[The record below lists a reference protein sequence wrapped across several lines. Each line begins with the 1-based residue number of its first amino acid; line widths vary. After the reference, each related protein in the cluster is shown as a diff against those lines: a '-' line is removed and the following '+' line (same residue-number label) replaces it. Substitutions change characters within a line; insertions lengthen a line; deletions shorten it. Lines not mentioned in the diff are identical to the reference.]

1 MKFSEV
7 EVGMLV
13 SVAGAHSVN
22 FPNGAEVLE
31 KDDTDLSIKIRNN
44 ETGFKMYFFEP
55 RRTNSSIF
63 SGRYSMEDIHPL
75 VSDTSTKSYFRK
87 LPPTT
92 LKVATYLGLN
102 AENVTCY
109 VDKENGTITV
119 RQGDI
124 EAKAK
129 KSPKD
134 TWDFR
139 LGMGLALCRLKEK
152 VSESKKVPFQTP
164 YFYAMS
170 TEATNHSIV
179 GIYPSFF
186 MDAIQYAMGNVFH
199 TEEEAESACKE
210 MAIRTQM
217 IVDFC
222 KKQGW

>member
-1 MKFSEV
+1 MKFEDAK
-7 EVGMLV
+7 VGMLV
-13 SVAGAHSVN
+13 SVTGEHSAY
-22 FPNGAEVLE
+22 FPNDAVVID
-31 KDDTDLSIKIRNN
+31 KDDRDKSIEIKDR
-44 ETGFKMYFFEP
+44 ETGYKMWFFEVGI
-55 RRTNSSIF
+55 S
-63 SGRYSMEDIHPL
+63 YSMEDIHHL
-75 VSDTSTKSYFRK
+75 VETKPSFRK
-87 LPPTT
+87 LSSTA
-92 LKVATYLGLN
+92 LNMATYLGLD

-119 RQGDI
+119 RQGDT
-124 EAKAK
+124 EEKAK

-152 VSESKKVPFQTP
+152 VSESKKIPFQTP

-210 MAIRTQM
+210 MSIRTQM

>member
-1 MKFSEV
+1 MKFEDAK
-7 EVGMLV
+7 VGMLV
-13 SVAGAHSVN
+13 SVTGEHSVH
-22 FPNGAEVLE
+22 FPNGAVVVE
-31 KDDTDLSIKIRNN
+31 KDDSDNSIKIEDRK
-44 ETGFKMYFFEP
+44 TWYKGWFFD
-55 RRTNSSIF
+55 RGVS
-63 SGRYSMEDIHPL
+63 YSMEDIHHL
-75 VSDTSTKSYFRK
+75 VEDNSTKHYFRK

-119 RQGDI
+119 RRGDT

-210 MAIRTQM
+210 MSIRTKM
-217 IVDFC
+217 IIDFC

>member
-1 MKFSEV
+1 MKFEDV
-7 EVGMLV
+7 KVGMIV
-13 SVAGAHSVN
+13 SVTGPHSVH
-22 FPNGAEVLE
+22 FPNGAEVIE
-31 KDDTDLSIKIRNN
+31 KDSHDNSIKIVDRD
-44 ETGFKMYFFEP
+44 TGCFWMYFFE
-55 RRTNSSIF
+55 
-63 SGRYSMEDIHPL
+63 SGVEYTMEDIHPL
-75 VSDTSTKSYFRK
+75 VESKHYFRK

-92 LKVATYLGLN
+92 LKVATYLGLD

-119 RQGDI
+119 RQGDT

-152 VSESKKVPFQTP
+152 VSESKKVPLKTP
-164 YFYAMS
+164 YFYAMT
-170 TEATNHSIV
+170 TETTNHSIG

-199 TEEEAESACKE
+199 TEEEAKSACKE
-210 MAIRTQM
+210 MALRTQI

>member
-1 MKFSEV
+1 MKFEDAT
-7 EVGMLV
+7 VGMLV
-13 SVAGAHSVN
+13 SVTGEHSAY
-22 FPNGAEVLE
+22 FPNDAVVID
-31 KDDTDLSIKIRNN
+31 KDDRDKSIEIKDR
-44 ETGFKMYFFEP
+44 ETGYKMWFFEVGI
-55 RRTNSSIF
+55 S
-63 SGRYSMEDIHPL
+63 YSMEDIHHL
-75 VSDTSTKSYFRK
+75 VETKPSFRK
-87 LPPTT
+87 LSSTA
-92 LKVATYLGLN
+92 LNMATYLGLD

-119 RQGDI
+119 RQGDT
-124 EAKAK
+124 EEKAK

-152 VSESKKVPFQTP
+152 VSESKKIPFQTP

-210 MAIRTQM
+210 MELRTQM

-222 KKQGW
+222 KEQGW

>member
-1 MKFSEV
+1 MKFSAAKI
-7 EVGMLV
+7 GMLV
-13 SVAGAHSVN
+13 SVTGPNSIH
-22 FPNGAEVLE
+22 FPDGAEVI
-31 KDDTDLSIKIRNN
+31 KKVDRNSSIKIKDRD
-44 ETGFKMYFFEP
+44 TGFWMWFFELDKE
-55 RRTNSSIF
+55 
-63 SGRYSMEDIHPL
+63 YSMEDIHPL
-75 VSDTSTKSYFRK
+75 GKTKPYFRK

-92 LKVATYLGLN
+92 LKMATYLGLD

-119 RQGDI
+119 RQGDT

-152 VSESKKVPFQTP
+152 VSESQKP
-164 YFYAMS
+164 A
-170 TEATNHSIV
+170 
-179 GIYPSFF
+179 F
-186 MDAIQYAMGNVFH
+186 MEPCHYLLKDGLVHFTTRGLSEDFIQDSVMYAMGNVFKTQKEAEDN
-199 TEEEAESACKE
+199 TEEMLK
-210 MAIRTQM
+210 RTNM

>member
-1 MKFSEV
+1 MKFEDV
-7 EVGMLV
+7 KVGMLV
-13 SVAGAHSVN
+13 SVTGPHSVH
-22 FPNGAEVLE
+22 FPNGAEVIK
-31 KDDTDLSIKIRNN
+31 KDSHNNSIKIVDRD
-44 ETGFKMYFFEP
+44 TRCFWLYFFE
-55 RRTNSSIF
+55 
-63 SGRYSMEDIHPL
+63 SGVVYTMEDIHPL
-75 VSDTSTKSYFRK
+75 VESKHYFRK

-210 MAIRTQM
+210 MSIRTQM

>member
-13 SVAGAHSVN
+13 SVTGPHSVH
-22 FPNGAEVLE
+22 FPNGAEVIK
-31 KDDTDLSIKIRNN
+31 KDSHDNSIKIVDRD
-44 ETGFKMYFFEP
+44 TGCFWMYFFE
-55 RRTNSSIF
+55 
-63 SGRYSMEDIHPL
+63 SGVEYTMEDIHPL
-75 VSDTSTKSYFRK
+75 VESKHYFRK

-92 LKVATYLGLN
+92 LKVATYLGLD
-102 AENVTCY
+102 AEKVTCY

-164 YFYAMS
+164 YFYAMT
-170 TEATNHSIV
+170 TETTNHSIV

-210 MAIRTQM
+210 MALRTQM

>member
-1 MKFSEV
+1 MKFEDAK
-7 EVGMLV
+7 VGMLV
-13 SVAGAHSVN
+13 SVTGEHSAY
-22 FPNGAEVLE
+22 FPNDAVVID
-31 KDDTDLSIKIRNN
+31 KDDRDKSIEIKDR
-44 ETGFKMYFFEP
+44 ETGYKMWFFEVGI
-55 RRTNSSIF
+55 S
-63 SGRYSMEDIHPL
+63 YSMEDIHNL
-75 VSDTSTKSYFRK
+75 VETKPSFRK
-87 LPPTT
+87 LSPTA
-92 LKVATYLGLN
+92 LNMATYLGLD

-119 RQGDI
+119 RQGDT

-134 TWDFR
+134 TWDFS

-152 VSESKKVPFQTP
+152 VSESKKIPFQTP

-210 MAIRTQM
+210 MELRTQM

-222 KKQGW
+222 KEQGW

>member
-1 MKFSEV
+1 MKFEDAK
-7 EVGMLV
+7 VGMLV
-13 SVAGAHSVN
+13 SVTGEHSAY
-22 FPNGAEVLE
+22 FPNDAVVID
-31 KDDTDLSIKIRNN
+31 KDDRDKSIEIKDRK
-44 ETGFKMYFFEP
+44 TGYKMWFFEVGI
-55 RRTNSSIF
+55 S
-63 SGRYSMEDIHPL
+63 YSMEDIHHL
-75 VSDTSTKSYFRK
+75 LETKPSFRK
-87 LPPTT
+87 LSSTA
-92 LKVATYLGLN
+92 LNMATYLGLD

-109 VDKENGTITV
+109 VDKENSTITV
-119 RQGDI
+119 RQGDT

-134 TWDFR
+134 TWDFS

-152 VSESKKVPFQTP
+152 VSESKKIPFQTP

-210 MAIRTQM
+210 MELRTQM

-222 KKQGW
+222 KEQGW

>member
-1 MKFSEV
+1 MKFEDAKEGMEV
-7 EVGMLV
+7 VVTGEHAERFPEGAVIV
-13 SVAGAHSVN
+13 DVDKNDYSVRLKGAHGLHLWFWDINSREPESQRN
-22 FPNGAEVLE
+22 AYDMSDNHL
-31 KDDTDLSIKIRNN
+31 KDC
-44 ETGFKMYFFEP
+44 G
-55 RRTNSSIF
+55 
-63 SGRYSMEDIHPL
+63 
-75 VSDTSTKSYFRK
+75 FRK

-92 LKVATYLGLN
+92 HLLTEYLGLD

-119 RQGDI
+119 RQGDT
-124 EAKAK
+124 EAKAE

-210 MAIRTQM
+210 MELRTQM

-222 KKQGW
+222 KEQGW

>member
-7 EVGMLV
+7 KEGMLV
-13 SVAGAHSVN
+13 SVTGEHSVH
-22 FPNGAEVLE
+22 FPNGAVVVE
-31 KDDTDLSIKIRNN
+31 KDDRDNSIKIEDR
-44 ETGFKMYFFEP
+44 ETWYKGWFFE
-55 RRTNSSIF
+55 RGLS
-63 SGRYSMEDIHPL
+63 YSMEDIHPL
-75 VSDTSTKSYFRK
+75 VEDTSTKPYFRK

-92 LKVATYLGLN
+92 LKVAAYLGLD

-139 LGMGLALCRLKEK
+139 MGMGLALCRLKEK
-152 VSESKKVPFQTP
+152 VSESKKLPFQTP

>member
-1 MKFSEV
+1 MKFEDAK
-7 EVGMLV
+7 EGMKV
-13 SVAGAHSVN
+13 VVTGEQADKFPEGAVIVDVDKNDFSVRLKGKSGLHLWFWDINSRGPAPQRNSYDMADIH
-22 FPNGAEVLE
+22 L
-31 KDDTDLSIKIRNN
+31 KDD
-44 ETGFKMYFFEP
+44 G
-55 RRTNSSIF
+55 
-63 SGRYSMEDIHPL
+63 
-75 VSDTSTKSYFRK
+75 FRK

-92 LKVATYLGLN
+92 HLLAEYLGLDP
-102 AENVTCY
+102 EKVKCY

-119 RQGDI
+119 KQGDV

-129 KSPKD
+129 KAPQDK
-134 TWDFR
+134 WDFR

-152 VSESKKVPFQTP
+152 VSESKKMPFHTP

-186 MDAIQYAMGNVFH
+186 MDAIQYAMGNVFN

-210 MAIRTQM
+210 MALRTQM